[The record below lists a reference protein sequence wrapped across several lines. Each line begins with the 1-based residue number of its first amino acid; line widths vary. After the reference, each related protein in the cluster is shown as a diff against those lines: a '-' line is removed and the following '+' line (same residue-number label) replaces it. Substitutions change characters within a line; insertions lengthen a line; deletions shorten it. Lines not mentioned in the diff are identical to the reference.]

1 MVEQTY
7 KKTAIQRVGTL
18 GRGCK
23 SRNLIGKRFM
33 SRTHK
38 EFLKVNKKRQTVQL
52 KNGQNVELVITR
64 KGKQNGQ

>member
-1 MVEQTY
+1 
-7 KKTAIQRVGTL
+7 
-18 GRGCK
+18 
-23 SRNLIGKRFM
+23 M